1 LILIEQSALTRS
13 FASTKLKSS
22 RNLTKRP
29 AQFARRLCDYLKTGR
44 GAFAYSSCMALQQ
57 ALSSERECGLQRGME
72 RQIIALLHRA
82 HKPGALASLPIMH
95 SLCLATGESNPVAA
109 LERIVCSTLPDDEPN
124 GMSLRGAILDAD
136 FKRSG
141 TNGQLAQM
149 RGLSRRHF
157 QRLRAEAV
165 ARIARRVRRIADAPA
180 LAKAAVRQHRPPE
193 GDWRFELEREAF
205 RDAQARGN
213 SLEMRCIAGNLLRLA
228 PTNAARSFAWDC
240 RADANLRLG
249 YIGETLDHFEI
260 LSEPARHAVRAK
272 LALLDGNF
280 EEAEARALA
289 GIAIAQ
295 DDRARFSGLALLSQI
310 RLERAQ
316 PWDAPNTGALPQRSW
331 ERCAMESERSRHL
344 VVRGEWRE
352 GERLALA
359 TYDLAATH
367 GYREVAA
374 RCAAVLTAAAQERGY
389 TYASNHWRANAIA
402 QLLPTLDRVAA
413 TGLFLRK
420 SCSGAGG
427 LGDALIDVLYERLCL
442 VVPPMQRDDSAR
454 RAVVCKLLADAVEG
468 ALRTAPMPALE
479 VALCP
484 SHYLEPVAEMLALAV
499 SAFARLPWSVA
510 LERLRYRLKSQQ
522 ALIEHLSIDDGLS
535 IRRARGVE
543 AFTDLRVRL
552 VSV

>member
-1 LILIEQSALTRS
+1 
-13 FASTKLKSS
+13 
-22 RNLTKRP
+22 
-29 AQFARRLCDYLKTGR
+29 
-44 GAFAYSSCMALQQ
+44 
-57 ALSSERECGLQRGME
+57 ME

-124 GMSLRGAILDAD
+124 GTSLRGAILDAD
-136 FKRSG
+136 FRRSG
-141 TNGQLAQM
+141 TNGQLARK

-165 ARIARRVRRIADAPA
+165 ARIARRVRRIADAPL
-180 LAKAAVRQHRPPE
+180 LAQPVVRQHRPPE
-193 GDWRFELEREAF
+193 ADWRFAREREAF

-228 PTNAARSFAWDC
+228 PTNDARSFAWDC

-249 YIGETLDHFEI
+249 HIGETLDHFHI
-260 LSEPARHAVRAK
+260 LSETARHVVRAK
-272 LALLDGNF
+272 LALLDGNL
-280 EEAEARALA
+280 EEAEACALA
-289 GIAIAQ
+289 GIAITQ
-295 DDRARFSGLALLSQI
+295 DVRARFSALALLSKI
-310 RLERAQ
+310 RLDRSE
-316 PWDAPNTGALPQRSW
+316 PWDPPDTGALPRSSW

-374 RCAAVLTAAAQERGY
+374 RCAAVLTAAAEERGY
-389 TYASNHWRANAIA
+389 IYASNHWRANAIA

-420 SCSGAGG
+420 SYSGSGG
-427 LGDALIDVLYERLCL
+427 LGDALSDVLYERLCV
-442 VVPPMQRDDSAR
+442 VVPQMLRDDTAR
-454 RAVVCKLLADAVEG
+454 RAVVCKLLADVVAG
-468 ALRTAPMPALE
+468 ALGTAPMPALE
-479 VALCP
+479 VSLCP
-484 SHYLEPVAEMLALAV
+484 SNYLEPVSEMLALAV
-499 SAFARLPWSVA
+499 SAIARLPWSVA

-522 ALIEHLSIDDGLS
+522 ALIEHLRIDDGLS
-535 IRRARGVE
+535 IRHARRVE
-543 AFTDLRVRL
+543 AFTDLRVRI

>member
-1 LILIEQSALTRS
+1 
-13 FASTKLKSS
+13 
-22 RNLTKRP
+22 
-29 AQFARRLCDYLKTGR
+29 
-44 GAFAYSSCMALQQ
+44 MALQQ
-57 ALSSERECGLQRGME
+57 PLSSERECGLQRGME

-124 GMSLRGAILDAD
+124 GTSLRGAILDAD
-136 FKRSG
+136 FRRSG

-165 ARIARRVRRIADAPA
+165 ARIARRVRRIADAPL
-180 LAKAAVRQHRPPE
+180 LAKPAARQHRPPE
-193 GDWRFELEREAF
+193 ADWRFERERGAF
-205 RDAQARGN
+205 WDAQARGN

-228 PTNAARSFAWDC
+228 PTNEARSFAWDC

-249 YIGETLDHFEI
+249 HIGDTLDHFHI
-260 LSEPARHAVRAK
+260 LSETARHVVRAK
-272 LALLDGNF
+272 LALLDGNL
-280 EEAEARALA
+280 EEAEACALA

-295 DDRARFSGLALLSQI
+295 DVRARFSALALLSQI
-310 RLERAQ
+310 RLDRSE
-316 PWDAPNTGALPQRSW
+316 PWDAPNTEALPRSSW

-344 VVRGEWRE
+344 VARGEWHD

-359 TYDLAATH
+359 TYDLAASH

-374 RCAAVLTAAAQERGY
+374 RCAAVLTAAAEERGY
-389 TYASNHWRANAIA
+389 GYASNHWRTNAIA

-413 TGLFLRK
+413 TGLFLRTY
-420 SCSGAGG
+420 SGSGG
-427 LGDALIDVLYERLCL
+427 FGNALTDVLYERFCL
-442 VVPPMQRDDSAR
+442 VVPQMLRDDTAR
-454 RAVVCKLLADAVEG
+454 RAVVCKLLADAVAG
-468 ALRTAPMPALE
+468 ALHTAPMPAFE
-479 VALCP
+479 VSLCP
-484 SHYLEPVAEMLALAV
+484 SQYLEPVAEMLALAV
-499 SAFARLPWSVA
+499 SAFARIPWNVA

-522 ALIEHLSIDDGLS
+522 ALIEHLRIDDGLS
-535 IRRARGVE
+535 NRRARRVE
-543 AFTDLRVRL
+543 AITDLRVRV